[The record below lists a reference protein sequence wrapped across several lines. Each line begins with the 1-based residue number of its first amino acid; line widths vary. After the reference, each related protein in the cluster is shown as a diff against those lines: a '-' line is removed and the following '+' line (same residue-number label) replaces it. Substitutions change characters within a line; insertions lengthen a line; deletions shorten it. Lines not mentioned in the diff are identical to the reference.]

1 MQNRK
6 YILDVYKEAYSIAS
20 HLEEVKN
27 ERDTLL
33 SEEQKLKDALSAGPA
48 VEPVPE
54 FTERKPSGKSI
65 WLTLLAAAAAAAG
78 TWCAF
83 ELYLVP
89 EKDYIM
95 PFYQITEDFSISLVN
110 CILAGIAVL
119 ALIFLIACICSLS
132 RKKKAYHVAEE
143 EWEKKK
149 NIVVAHNE
157 AAKTDFE
164 EMSCTVSERLK
175 LYELK
180 SMSYSTTIRH
190 LEEQFDRKCGHVIKN
205 PGVSSEEIGR
215 MIHQLES
222 EIAEESRVSEA
233 SESPVLE
240 QHAPSTLPSHL
251 SDTAELPVVDDIL
264 NTVSDIVSDTAPV
277 APREK
282 RDPFAG
288 CEEASD
294 LFMPDTVDAEPSE
307 ERDRDVSPFGKSEEG
322 NELSEKRAGSADP
335 FVTPVENAEKRAGDV
350 PPFEKCEGG
359 VDPFEAPADAEKCAG
374 GVSPFEESEGSV
386 EDASADA
393 EKCEGGVEE
402 ALPIFSFDM
411 DDMEDVYA
419 ETGDTLQSETAPA
432 EDDAVN
438 TEEKI
443 ESVPAEKEVAEAKPA
458 VTLEKHR
465 NPFPAEEENEAEG
478 NTEEKTEE
486 PAETAEAEVPEEAEN
501 SSTDVLFTEDE
512 PEILEAISEE
522 DENPVSDKKPE
533 PETVEPQNVSDRH
546 EKETE
551 KFTDITPVVSPS
563 SGDEEYTEGKDIE
576 KLAVVRRAFEHKVPA
591 SVAAIL
597 TGLPENKVRKL
608 YRDLFS

>member
-95 PFYQITEDFSISLVN
+95 PFCQITEDFSISLVN
-110 CILAGIAVL
+110 CILTGIAVV
-119 ALIFLIACICSLS
+119 ALILLIAGIRPLS
-132 RKKKAYHVAEE
+132 RKKKAYHAAEE
-143 EWEKKK
+143 DWEKKK
-149 NIVVAHNE
+149 NMVAASNE
-157 AAKTDFE
+157 AAKHDFE
-164 EMSCTVSERLK
+164 ELSRTAPEKLK

-222 EIAEESRVSEA
+222 EITEESRVSEA

-251 SDTAELPVVDDIL
+251 SDTAELPVVNDIL
-264 NTVSDIVSDTAPV
+264 NTVSDTVQDTAPV

-294 LFMPDTVDAEPSE
+294 LFTADTVDAEPSE
-307 ERDRDVSPFGKSEEG
+307 ERDRGVTPFGKSEEG
-322 NELSEKRAGSADP
+322 TEVLEKSEGSADP
-335 FVTPVENAEKRAGDV
+335 FK
-350 PPFEKCEGG
+350 
-359 VDPFEAPADAEKCAG
+359 
-374 GVSPFEESEGSV
+374 ESEGSV
-386 EDASADA
+386 NPFEAPVDAEDA
-393 EKCEGGVEE
+393 EKCEGDVEE

-411 DDMEDVYA
+411 DDMEDVHT
-419 ETGDTLQSETAPA
+419 ETEDTLQSETAPA

-438 TEEKI
+438 TEEEI
-443 ESVPAEKEVAEAKPA
+443 ESVPAEKEAAEAKPA
-458 VTLEKHR
+458 VTMEKHR

-478 NTEEKTEE
+478 DTEEKTEE
-486 PAETAEAEVPEEAEN
+486 PAETAEAEMPEEAEN
-501 SSTDVLFTEDE
+501 SSTVLFTENE

-522 DENPVSDKKPE
+522 DENQASDKKPE
-533 PETVEPQNVSDRH
+533 PETVEPQNLSERH

-551 KFTDITPVVSPS
+551 RFTDITPVVSPS

>member
-33 SEEQKLKDALSAGPA
+33 SEEQKLKDALSNGPV
-48 VEPVPE
+48 VEPIPE

-65 WLTLLAAAAAAAG
+65 WLTLLAATAAAAG

-95 PFYQITEDFSISLVN
+95 PFCQITEDFSISLVN
-110 CILAGIAVL
+110 CILAGIAVV
-119 ALIFLIACICSLS
+119 ALILLIAGIRPLS
-132 RKKKAYHVAEE
+132 GKKKAYHAAEE
-143 EWEKKK
+143 DWEKKK
-149 NIVVAHNE
+149 NMVAASNE
-157 AAKTDFE
+157 AAKHDFE
-164 EMSCTVSERLK
+164 ELSRTAPEKLK

-180 SMSYSTTIRH
+180 GMSYSTTIRH

-233 SESPVLE
+233 SESPALE

-264 NTVSDIVSDTAPV
+264 NTVSDTVQDTAPV

-294 LFMPDTVDAEPSE
+294 LFTADTVDAEPSE
-307 ERDRDVSPFGKSEEG
+307 ERDRGVTPFGKSEEG
-322 NELSEKRAGSADP
+322 TEVLEKSEGSADP
-335 FVTPVENAEKRAGDV
+335 FKES
-350 PPFEKCEGG
+350 EGS
-359 VDPFEAPADAEKCAG
+359 VDPFEAPADAE
-374 GVSPFEESEGSV
+374 
-386 EDASADA
+386 DA
-393 EKCEGGVEE
+393 EKCEGDVEE

-411 DDMEDVYA
+411 DDMEDVHT
-419 ETGDTLQSETAPA
+419 ETEDTLQSETAPA

-438 TEEKI
+438 TEEEI
-443 ESVPAEKEVAEAKPA
+443 ESVPAEKEAAEAKPA
-458 VTLEKHR
+458 VTMEKHR

-478 NTEEKTEE
+478 DTEEKTEE
-486 PAETAEAEVPEEAEN
+486 PAETAEAEMPEEAEN
-501 SSTDVLFTEDE
+501 SSTVLFTENE

-522 DENPVSDKKPE
+522 DENQASDKKPE
-533 PETVEPQNVSDRH
+533 PETVEPQNLSERH

-551 KFTDITPVVSPS
+551 RLTDITPVVSPS

>member
-95 PFYQITEDFSISLVN
+95 PFYQITEDFSISLLN
-110 CILAGIAVL
+110 CILAGIAAV

-132 RKKKAYHVAEE
+132 RKKKAYHAAEE
-143 EWEKKK
+143 DWEKKK
-149 NIVVAHNE
+149 NIVAAHNE

-264 NTVSDIVSDTAPV
+264 NTVSDTVPDTAPV

-294 LFMPDTVDAEPSE
+294 LFTADTVDTEPSE
-307 ERDRDVSPFGKSEEG
+307 ECERGVSPFGKNE
-322 NELSEKRAGSADP
+322 ELSEKNEGSADP
-335 FVTPVENAEKRAGDV
+335 FEAQTENAEKREGSV
-350 PPFEKCEGG
+350 PAFKESEGS

-386 EDASADA
+386 EEASADA

-411 DDMEDVYA
+411 DDMEDVHT
-419 ETGDTLQSETAPA
+419 ETEDTLQSETAPA

-443 ESVPAEKEVAEAKPA
+443 KSVPAEKEAAEAKPA
-458 VTLEKHR
+458 VTVEKHR

-478 NTEEKTEE
+478 DTEEKTEE
-486 PAETAEAEVPEEAEN
+486 PAETAEAEMPEEAEN

-522 DENPVSDKKPE
+522 DENPVSDKKHE

-546 EKETE
+546 EKEAE
-551 KFTDITPVVSPS
+551 KFTDITPVVSQS

>member
-110 CILAGIAVL
+110 CILAGIAAV
-119 ALIFLIACICSLS
+119 ALIFLIVCICSLS
-132 RKKKAYHVAEE
+132 RKKKAYHAAEE
-143 EWEKKK
+143 DWEKKK
-149 NIVVAHNE
+149 NIVAAHNE

-264 NTVSDIVSDTAPV
+264 NTVSDTVPDTAPV

-294 LFMPDTVDAEPSE
+294 PFTADTVDAEPSE
-307 ERDRDVSPFGKSEEG
+307 ERERDVSPFGKSEE
-322 NELSEKRAGSADP
+322 LSEKSEGGADP
-335 FVTPVENAEKRAGDV
+335 FVAPAENAEKREGSVDPSGKCDRGV
-350 PPFEKCEGG
+350 PPFEK
-359 VDPFEAPADAEKCAG
+359 
-374 GVSPFEESEGSV
+374 SEGSV
-386 EDASADA
+386 EEAPVS
-393 EKCEGGVEE
+393 EKCEGSVEE

-411 DDMEDVYA
+411 DDMEDVHT
-419 ETGDTLQSETAPA
+419 ETEDALQPETVPA

-438 TEEKI
+438 TEEEI

-478 NTEEKTEE
+478 DTEEKTEE

>member
-83 ELYLVP
+83 ELYLIP

-95 PFYQITEDFSISLVN
+95 QFYQITEDFSISLLN
-110 CILAGIAVL
+110 CILAGIAAV
-119 ALIFLIACICSLS
+119 ALILLIACICSLS
-132 RKKKAYHVAEE
+132 RKKKAYHAAEE

-149 NIVVAHNE
+149 NIVAAHNE

-251 SDTAELPVVDDIL
+251 SDTAELPVMDDIL
-264 NTVSDIVSDTAPV
+264 NTVSDTVPDTAPV

-294 LFMPDTVDAEPSE
+294 PFTADTVDAEPSE
-307 ERDRDVSPFGKSEEG
+307 ERDRDVSPFGKSEE
-322 NELSEKRAGSADP
+322 LSEKSEGSAD
-335 FVTPVENAEKRAGDV
+335 
-350 PPFEKCEGG
+350 
-359 VDPFEAPADAEKCAG
+359 
-374 GVSPFEESEGSV
+374 PFEESEGGVPAFKES
-386 EDASADA
+386 
-393 EKCEGGVEE
+393 EGGVEE

-411 DDMEDVYA
+411 DDMEDVHT
-419 ETGDTLQSETAPA
+419 ETEDVLQPETAPA
-432 EDDAVN
+432 EDAAVN

-443 ESVPAEKEVAEAKPA
+443 ESVPAEEEVAEAKPA

-465 NPFPAEEENEAEG
+465 KPFPAEEENETEG
-478 NTEEKTEE
+478 DTEEKTEE

-512 PEILEAISEE
+512 PEILETISEE
-522 DENPVSDKKPE
+522 GENPVSDKKPE

-546 EKETE
+546 ENETE

>member
-54 FTERKPSGKSI
+54 FAERKPSGKSI

-110 CILAGIAVL
+110 CILAGIAAV

-132 RKKKAYHVAEE
+132 RKKKAYHAAEE
-143 EWEKKK
+143 DWEKKK
-149 NIVVAHNE
+149 NIVAAHNE

-264 NTVSDIVSDTAPV
+264 NTVSDTVPDTAPV

-294 LFMPDTVDAEPSE
+294 PFTADTVDAEPSE
-307 ERDRDVSPFGKSEEG
+307 ERERGVSPFGKSEE
-322 NELSEKRAGSADP
+322 LSEKREGS
-335 FVTPVENAEKRAGDV
+335 V
-350 PPFEKCEGG
+350 PPFEKCEG
-359 VDPFEAPADAEKCAG
+359 D
-374 GVSPFEESEGSV
+374 
-386 EDASADA
+386 
-393 EKCEGGVEE
+393 VEE

-411 DDMEDVYA
+411 DDMEDVHT
-419 ETGDTLQSETAPA
+419 ETEDTLQSETAPA

-443 ESVPAEKEVAEAKPA
+443 ESVPAEKEAAEAKPA
-458 VTLEKHR
+458 VTVEKHR

-478 NTEEKTEE
+478 DTEEKTEE
-486 PAETAEAEVPEEAEN
+486 PAETAEAEMPEEAEN

-522 DENPVSDKKPE
+522 DENPVSDKKHE

-546 EKETE
+546 EKEAE
-551 KFTDITPVVSPS
+551 KFTDITPVVSQS

>member
-6 YILDVYKEAYSIAS
+6 YILNVYKEAYSIAS

-95 PFYQITEDFSISLVN
+95 QFYQITEDFSISLLN
-110 CILAGIAVL
+110 CILAGIAAV
-119 ALIFLIACICSLS
+119 ALILLIVCICSLS
-132 RKKKAYHVAEE
+132 RKKKAYHAAEE
-143 EWEKKK
+143 DWEKKK
-149 NIVVAHNE
+149 NIVAAHNE

-233 SESPVLE
+233 SGSPVLE

-264 NTVSDIVSDTAPV
+264 NTVSDTVQDTAPV

-294 LFMPDTVDAEPSE
+294 LFTPDTVDAEPSE
-307 ERDRDVSPFGKSEEG
+307 ERERDVSPFGKSEE
-322 NELSEKRAGSADP
+322 LSEKSEGSTDP
-335 FVTPVENAEKRAGDV
+335 FVAPAENAEKRERSVPPFEESERGV
-350 PPFEKCEGG
+350 PPFEKCEGD
-359 VDPFEAPADAEKCAG
+359 VEETP
-374 GVSPFEESEGSV
+374 VS
-386 EDASADA
+386 
-393 EKCEGGVEE
+393 EKCEGDVEE

-411 DDMEDVYA
+411 DDMEDVHT
-419 ETGDTLQSETAPA
+419 ETEDTLQSETAPA

-443 ESVPAEKEVAEAKPA
+443 ESVPAEKEAAEAKPA
-458 VTLEKHR
+458 VTVEKHR

-478 NTEEKTEE
+478 DTEEKTEE
-486 PAETAEAEVPEEAEN
+486 PAETAEAEMPEEAEN

-522 DENPVSDKKPE
+522 DENPVSDKKHE

-546 EKETE
+546 EKEAE
-551 KFTDITPVVSPS
+551 KFTDITPVVSQS

>member
-95 PFYQITEDFSISLVN
+95 QFYQITEDFSISLLN
-110 CILAGIAVL
+110 CILTGIAVV
-119 ALIFLIACICSLS
+119 ALILLIACICSLS
-132 RKKKAYHVAEE
+132 RKKKAYHAAEE
-143 EWEKKK
+143 DWEKKK
-149 NIVVAHNE
+149 NIVAAHNE

-294 LFMPDTVDAEPSE
+294 PFTADTVDTEPSE
-307 ERDRDVSPFGKSEEG
+307 ECGRGVTPLGKSEEG
-322 NELSEKRAGSADP
+322 DELSEKSEGSADP
-335 FVTPVENAEKRAGDV
+335 FVTPVENAEKREGDV
-350 PPFEKCEGG
+350 PPFEK
-359 VDPFEAPADAEKCAG
+359 
-374 GVSPFEESEGSV
+374 SEGSV
-386 EDASADA
+386 EEASADA

-411 DDMEDVYA
+411 DNMEDVYA

-458 VTLEKHR
+458 VTMEKHR

>member
-95 PFYQITEDFSISLVN
+95 PFCQITEDFSISLVN
-110 CILAGIAVL
+110 CILTGIAVV
-119 ALIFLIACICSLS
+119 ALILLIAGIRPLS
-132 RKKKAYHVAEE
+132 RKKKAYHAAEE
-143 EWEKKK
+143 DWEKKK
-149 NIVVAHNE
+149 NMVAASNE
-157 AAKTDFE
+157 AAKHDFE
-164 EMSCTVSERLK
+164 ELSRTAPEKLK

-180 SMSYSTTIRH
+180 GMSYSTTIRH

-233 SESPVLE
+233 SESPALE

-264 NTVSDIVSDTAPV
+264 NTVSDTVQDTAPV

-294 LFMPDTVDAEPSE
+294 LFTADTVDAEPSE
-307 ERDRDVSPFGKSEEG
+307 ERDRGVTPFGKSEEG
-322 NELSEKRAGSADP
+322 TEVLEKSEGSADP
-335 FVTPVENAEKRAGDV
+335 FKES
-350 PPFEKCEGG
+350 EGS
-359 VDPFEAPADAEKCAG
+359 VDPFEAPADAE
-374 GVSPFEESEGSV
+374 
-386 EDASADA
+386 DA
-393 EKCEGGVEE
+393 EKCEGDVEE

-411 DDMEDVYA
+411 DDMEDVHT
-419 ETGDTLQSETAPA
+419 ETEDTLQSETAPA

-438 TEEKI
+438 TEEEI
-443 ESVPAEKEVAEAKPA
+443 ESVPAEKEAAEAKPA
-458 VTLEKHR
+458 VTMEKHR

-478 NTEEKTEE
+478 DTEEKTEE
-486 PAETAEAEVPEEAEN
+486 PAETAEAEMPEEAEN
-501 SSTDVLFTEDE
+501 SSTVLFTENE

-522 DENPVSDKKPE
+522 DENQASDKKPE
-533 PETVEPQNVSDRH
+533 PETVEPQNLSERH

-551 KFTDITPVVSPS
+551 RFTDITPVVSPS

>member
-48 VEPVPE
+48 VESIPE

-78 TWCAF
+78 TWCTF

-95 PFYQITEDFSISLVN
+95 PFYQITEDFSISLLN
-110 CILAGIAVL
+110 CILAGIAAV
-119 ALIFLIACICSLS
+119 ALILLIACICSLS
-132 RKKKAYHVAEE
+132 RKKKAYHAAEE
-143 EWEKKK
+143 DWEKKK
-149 NIVVAHNE
+149 NIVAAHNE

-264 NTVSDIVSDTAPV
+264 NTVSDTVPDTAPV

-294 LFMPDTVDAEPSE
+294 LFTADTVDTEPSE
-307 ERDRDVSPFGKSEEG
+307 ECERGVSPFGKNEEG
-322 NELSEKRAGSADP
+322 DELSEKSEGGADP
-335 FVTPVENAEKRAGDV
+335 FVAPTENDEKCEGDV

-359 VDPFEAPADAEKCAG
+359 VDPFEAP
-374 GVSPFEESEGSV
+374 V
-386 EDASADA
+386 DA
-393 EKCEGGVEE
+393 EKCERSVPPFEEREGSVEEAPVSEKCEGDVEE

-411 DDMEDVYA
+411 DDMEDVHT
-419 ETGDTLQSETAPA
+419 ETEDTLQPETTPA
-432 EDDAVN
+432 EDDVVN
-438 TEEKI
+438 TEEEI
-443 ESVPAEKEVAEAKPA
+443 ESVPVEKEVAEAKPA
-458 VTLEKHR
+458 VPLEKHR

-478 NTEEKTEE
+478 DTEEKTEE
-486 PAETAEAEVPEEAEN
+486 PAETAEAEIPEEAEN

-512 PEILEAISEE
+512 PEIPEAISEE
-522 DENPVSDKKPE
+522 DENPASDKKPE

>member
-110 CILAGIAVL
+110 CILAGIAAV
-119 ALIFLIACICSLS
+119 ALILLIACICSLS
-132 RKKKAYHVAEE
+132 RKKKAYHAAEE
-143 EWEKKK
+143 DWEKKK
-149 NIVVAHNE
+149 NIVAAHNE

-240 QHAPSTLPSHL
+240 QHAPQTPPSHL

-264 NTVSDIVSDTAPV
+264 NTVSDTVPDTAPV
-277 APREK
+277 APHEK

-294 LFMPDTVDAEPSE
+294 PFTADTVDAEPSA
-307 ERDRDVSPFGKSEEG
+307 ERERDVSPFEKSEEG
-322 NELSEKRAGSADP
+322 NELSEKREGS
-335 FVTPVENAEKRAGDV
+335 T
-350 PPFEKCEGG
+350 
-359 VDPFEAPADAEKCAG
+359 DPFEAPADAEKCERS
-374 GVSPFEESEGSV
+374 VPPFEKCEGSV
-386 EDASADA
+386 EEAPVS
-393 EKCEGGVEE
+393 EKCEGDVEE

-411 DDMEDVYA
+411 DNTEDVHT
-419 ETGDTLQSETAPA
+419 ETEDILQPETAPA

-443 ESVPAEKEVAEAKPA
+443 ESVPAEKEVAGVRPA

-465 NPFPAEEENEAEG
+465 NPFPAEEENETEG
-478 NTEEKTEE
+478 DTEEKTEE
-486 PAETAEAEVPEEAEN
+486 PAETAEADVPEEAEN
-501 SSTDVLFTEDE
+501 SSAVLFTKNE

-522 DENPVSDKKPE
+522 DENPVSDKKPK

>member
-83 ELYLVP
+83 ELYLIP

-119 ALIFLIACICSLS
+119 ALILLITCICSLS
-132 RKKKAYHVAEE
+132 RKKKAYHAAEE
-143 EWEKKK
+143 DWEKKK
-149 NIVVAHNE
+149 NIVAAHNE
-157 AAKTDFE
+157 AAKTEFE

-222 EIAEESRVSEA
+222 EIAEESRISEA
-233 SESPVLE
+233 SESPILE

-264 NTVSDIVSDTAPV
+264 NTVSDTVQDTAPV

-294 LFMPDTVDAEPSE
+294 LFTADIVDAEPSE
-307 ERDRDVSPFGKSEEG
+307 ECERGVTPFGKSEE
-322 NELSEKRAGSADP
+322 LSEKSEGSADS
-335 FVTPVENAEKRAGDV
+335 FEAPVDAEKCERSV

-359 VDPFEAPADAEKCAG
+359 VPPF
-374 GVSPFEESEGSV
+374 
-386 EDASADA
+386 

-411 DDMEDVYA
+411 DNMEDVHT
-419 ETGDTLQSETAPA
+419 ETEDTLQPETAPA

-438 TEEKI
+438 TEEEI

-465 NPFPAEEENEAEG
+465 NPFPAEEENETEG
-478 NTEEKTEE
+478 DTEEKAEE
-486 PAETAEAEVPEEAEN
+486 PAETAEAEVPEETEN

-512 PEILEAISEE
+512 PEILETISEE
-522 DENPVSDKKPE
+522 DEDPVSDKKPE
-533 PETVEPQNVSDRH
+533 PETAEPQNVSDRH

-591 SVAAIL
+591 SVAASL

>member
-110 CILAGIAVL
+110 CILAGIAAV
-119 ALIFLIACICSLS
+119 ALILLIACICSLS
-132 RKKKAYHVAEE
+132 RKKKAYHAAEE

-149 NIVVAHNE
+149 NIVAAHNE

-164 EMSCTVSERLK
+164 EMSCAVSERLK

-190 LEEQFDRKCGHVIKN
+190 LEEQFDRKCGHVITN
-205 PGVSSEEIGR
+205 PGITSEEIGR

-294 LFMPDTVDAEPSE
+294 LFMPDTVDTEPSE
-307 ERDRDVSPFGKSEEG
+307 ERDRGVTPFGKSEEG
-322 NELSEKRAGSADP
+322 NELSEKREGSADP
-335 FVTPVENAEKRAGDV
+335 FETPVSEKCEGGV
-350 PPFEKCEGG
+350 PSFEKCEGG
-359 VDPFEAPADAEKCAG
+359 VEEAP
-374 GVSPFEESEGSV
+374 VS
-386 EDASADA
+386 
-393 EKCEGGVEE
+393 EKCEGSVSE

-411 DDMEDVYA
+411 DNMEDVHT
-419 ETGDTLQSETAPA
+419 ETEDTLQPETTPA
-432 EDDAVN
+432 KDDAVN
-438 TEEKI
+438 TEEEI

-458 VTLEKHR
+458 VTVEKHR

>member
-48 VEPVPE
+48 VEPIPE

-264 NTVSDIVSDTAPV
+264 NTVSDTVPDTATV

-294 LFMPDTVDAEPSE
+294 LFTADTVDTEPSE
-307 ERDRDVSPFGKSEEG
+307 ECERGVTPFGKSEEG
-322 NELSEKRAGSADP
+322 NELSEKREGSADP
-335 FVTPVENAEKRAGDV
+335 FVTPVENAEKREGDV
-350 PPFEKCEGG
+350 PPFEK
-359 VDPFEAPADAEKCAG
+359 
-374 GVSPFEESEGSV
+374 SEGSV
-386 EDASADA
+386 EEAPVS
-393 EKCEGGVEE
+393 EKCEGDVEE

-411 DDMEDVYA
+411 DNMEDVHT
-419 ETGDTLQSETAPA
+419 ETEDTLQPETTPA
-432 EDDAVN
+432 KDDAVN
-438 TEEKI
+438 TEEEI

-458 VTLEKHR
+458 VTVEKHR